1 MERKIGNVF
10 NCIVQSLAGVNWW
23 AQLFKQD
30 TIRILQILTLIKICV
45 KFHSTFINSQLI
57 WLKGKI
63 SLSFS
68 KETFKLHKCLATI
81 KGTWEIT
88 PSPPSV
94 LMQELFWGG
103 ISADISADIKYF
115 MQSKYGTS
123 PLCIS
128 DYHYAIFGERKNY
141 SSYYIFSIIYYSLVH
156 PFTHTYKCM
165 HSLYTNLYILIIWT
179 KWVDTM
185 GKLLLLWK

>member
-68 KETFKLHKCLATI
+68 KETVKLHKCLATI

-94 LMQELFWGG
+94 LIQELFWGE
-103 ISADISADIKYF
+103 F
-115 MQSKYGTS
+115 QLTS
-123 PLCIS
+123 QLTSSTLCKVNMKLHHFASVIIITLS
-128 DYHYAIFGERKNY
+128 LERGR
-141 SSYYIFSIIYYSLVH
+141 ITLLITYSL
-156 PFTHTYKCM
+156 
-165 HSLYTNLYILIIWT
+165 
-179 KWVDTM
+179 
-185 GKLLLLWK
+185 